1 MMFISPG
8 WVRHEDNYP
17 SFHVFINVSPLNTPM
32 QERSYQY
39 LGAYSK
45 VPMTRTTLEADDWRG
60 LPIRVI
66 TSPSYTPKK
75 DSAVASSD
83 SPSLL
88 L

>member
-1 MMFISPG
+1 MFISPG
-8 WVRHEDNYP
+8 VVHHEDNYP
-17 SFHVFINVSPLNTPM
+17 SFHVFINVSPLNAP
-32 QERSYQY
+32 QGERDYQY

-45 VPMTRTTLEADDWRG
+45 VPMTRTTLEADDWLS
-60 LPIRVI
+60 LPIRVSVSL
-66 TSPSYTPKK
+66 THTPKK